1 MSLVMLHSQATIPG
15 AELPAPENRTCPL
28 PKWLYPA
35 DSPCRNQDKIFQN
48 SDVFNIEKGV
58 KAPAREV
65 GQGIVNL
72 KNEAS
77 DTVSGIISQLKKL
90 VIVGGVILVGYLA
103 LNIYALVKK

>member
-1 MSLVMLHSQATIPG
+1 M
-15 AELPAPENRTCPL
+15 
-28 PKWLYPA
+28 
-35 DSPCRNQDKIFQN
+35 
-48 SDVFNIEKGV
+48 FNIEKGV